1 MTLLLKSDK
10 VIGEPE
16 SLSLKSVQ
24 TDQYNTVLA
33 GHKSILNF
41 LDLPDSV
48 ADGSL
53 IDDVFILGKQSSV
66 SGAQT
71 DINAKKGVTFVDGGS
86 AFIQL
91 PDAWDLSQYKSGD
104 SILLSF
110 WLKVLAV
117 PAGSTRGLLGWRY
130 SSTNNFSVTQT
141 TSGGLNCGVGG
152 LSLTNIANDIIGQS
166 FLCSIEVK
174 IGANGFTVSTYK
186 NKIKTQSAAS
196 SETIPKPAQL
206 TPRIGKIDAFS
217 SANFICHRAF
227 IRKFDSSKT
236 DALTIIS
243 DEYDKF
249 FSNL

>member
-41 LDLPDSV
+41 LDLPDGV
-48 ADGSL
+48 ANGSL

-71 DINAKKGVTFVDGGS
+71 DINAKKGVSFVDGGS

-104 SILLSF
+104 NIILSF

-130 SSTNNFSVTQT
+130 SSTNCFSVTQT
-141 TSGGLNCGVGG
+141 TAGGLNCDIGSLA
-152 LSLTNIANDIIGQS
+152 LSNTANDIIGQS
-166 FLCSIEVK
+166 FLYSIEVK
-174 IGANGFTVSTYK
+174 VGASGFSVSTYK
-186 NKIKTQSAAS
+186 NKTKTQSATS
-196 SETIPKPAQL
+196 TSTIPKPAQL
-206 TPRIGKIDAFS
+206 TPRIGKIDVFN

-249 FSNL
+249 FSKL